1 MVKFR
6 ATHAQ
11 WLAVLHEQ
19 QRTRAAAAGA
29 GPLVERLDDDQVRR
43 LALRLD
49 LVPAGRPRQVGS
61 RPVCAPGAL
70 GCLVAIGGE
79 PQRAPV
85 ARGRQVG
92 DLARDEP
99 GVGRPAAQ
107 VLQCGGELVRADRC
121 QLLQA
126 LGAATPPDVDHA
138 GRQPADPHE
147 HVDGRDRRA
156 LGQQGVGGGDAAL
169 EPGPRPTVGD
179 GLVRH
184 DLEDNESGRGLC
196 LRRRS
201 AAAQH
206 FVTVRETD
214 VPRLCLDGQRGNP
227 TRRTGLAFYAISSVM
242 AGWDQEWMTYT

>member
-1 MVKFR
+1 VVKLR

-11 WLAVLHEQ
+11 RLAFLHEQ

-49 LVPAGRPRQVGS
+49 LPLAGRPRQVGS
-61 RPVCAPGAL
+61 CPVCAPGAL

-85 ARGRQVG
+85 ARARQVG
-92 DLARDEP
+92 DLAGDEA
-99 GVGRPAAQ
+99 GVGCPAVK
-107 VLQCGGELVRADRC
+107 VLQCGGELGRADRC

-126 LGAATPPDVDHA
+126 LGAATPPGVDHA

-156 LGQQGVGGGDAAL
+156 LGQQGVGGGGDAAL

-184 DLEDNESGRGLC
+184 D
-196 LRRRS
+196 
-201 AAAQH
+201 
-206 FVTVRETD
+206 
-214 VPRLCLDGQRGNP
+214 
-227 TRRTGLAFYAISSVM
+227 
-242 AGWDQEWMTYT
+242 